1 MSKEIQ
7 LDFNTIFWVAINW
20 KKNYGYVTRLK
31 SRIYKAV
38 INKAYD
44 KAKKMQT
51 KLFVSL
57 AANLLALNQILQKQ
71 VGFFKYINDIEKLY
85 IIQNINYIKTYSFNL
100 VNKFVSLSY
109 GKEILLREI
118 NSIIISI
125 DKILICFVL
134 EPQWISYYKFNKI
147 HFLTLMYYEDILNFF
162 KINLIS
168 LSSQKL
174 FFININYKNFINKI
188 SYNYLLARINLTR
201 IICLKLKAILLK
213 HLFHEFVSS
222 LKSENLFQQFQL
234 ELCIS
239 RIIIYCLCI
248 ETHFISKSYMR
259 IAYNLSN
266 YQQKI
271 KIYDYGLELLV
282 LNYDLAILKQWLN
295 LFSQLIYSHLNKPCK
310 VFICTISKSFNNLNF
325 CGYSL
330 IFNKYHNIYSVPNKL
345 SQFILLSQILHIFN
359 NAKGKP
365 AIYLIINLNFI
376 LEQWANYF
384 KRTNGIKI
392 FILIDYLIYLKLW
405 IWAQKNHTNLAHEKI
420 KEKYFTCLV
429 NYTFTTKYHGWVFKS
444 TNIQNKYRKHIFLIK
459 LIWFSLNY
467 YIF

>member
-7 LDFNTIFWVAINW
+7 LDFNTIFWVSINW

-44 KAKKMQT
+44 KLKKLQT

-57 AANLLALNQILQKQ
+57 AANLLALNQISQKQ
-71 VGFFKYINDIEKLY
+71 IGFFKYINDMEKLY
-85 IIQNINYIKTYSFNL
+85 IIQNISYIKICSFNF
-100 VNKFVSLSY
+100 VNKFASLFY
-109 GKEILLREI
+109 GEEIFFKEL
-118 NSIIISI
+118 NSIIIGI
-125 DKILICFVL
+125 DKILIFFVL

-147 HFLTLMYYEDILNFF
+147 HFLTLMYYEDILKFF
-162 KINLIS
+162 EINLIS

-174 FFININYKNFINKI
+174 FFININYKNFIDKI
-188 SYNYLLARINLTR
+188 SYDYLLARINLTR
-201 IICLKLKAILLK
+201 RICLKLKAILLK
-213 HLFHEFVSS
+213 NLFHEFVSN
-222 LKSENLFQQFQL
+222 LRTENLFKQFQF

-248 ETHFISKSYMR
+248 ETYWVSKSYMH

-266 YQQKI
+266 YQQRI

-282 LNYDLAILKQWLN
+282 LNYDLVRLKKWLN
-295 LFSQLIYSHLNKPCK
+295 LFLQLIYSHISKPCK
-310 VFICTISKSFNNLNF
+310 VFICTTSKSFNNVNF

-330 IFNKYHNIYSVPNKL
+330 LFNEYHNIYSVPNKL
-345 SQFILLSQILHIFN
+345 SQFILLSQIWDIFN

-365 AIYLIINLNFI
+365 AIYLIINLNST

-384 KRTNGIKI
+384 KYTNGIKI

-405 IWAQKNHTNLAHEKI
+405 IWAQKNHTNLAHKKI

-429 NYTFTTKYHGWVFKS
+429 NYTFTAKYHGWVFKS
-444 TNIQNKYRKHIFLIK
+444 TDIKSKYRKHIFLIK
-459 LIWFSLNY
+459 LIWFA
-467 YIF
+467 

>member
-44 KAKKMQT
+44 KEKKLQT

-85 IIQNINYIKTYSFNL
+85 IAQNINYIKTYSFKF
-100 VNKFVSLSY
+100 VNKFASLSY
-109 GKEILLREI
+109 GKEIFLKEL
-118 NSIIISI
+118 NSLTIGI
-125 DKILICFVL
+125 DKILIFFVL
-134 EPQWISYYKFNKI
+134 EPQWISYYRFNKI
-147 HFLTLMYYEDILNFF
+147 HFLTLIYYENILKFF
-162 KINLIS
+162 EINLTS
-168 LSSQKL
+168 LSNQKL
-174 FFININYKNFINKI
+174 FFININYKNFIDKI
-188 SYNYLLARINLTR
+188 SYDYLLARINLTQ
-201 IICLKLKAILLK
+201 IICLKLKTILLK
-213 HLFHEFVSS
+213 NLFHEFI
-222 LKSENLFQQFQL
+222 LNLRTENVFKQFQL

-239 RIIIYCLCI
+239 RIIIYYLCV
-248 ETHFISKSYMR
+248 ETYLVNKSYMH
-259 IAYNLSN
+259 IVYKLSN
-266 YQQKI
+266 YQQRI

-282 LNYDLAILKQWLN
+282 LNYDLATLKIWLN
-295 LFSQLIYSHLNKPCK
+295 LFFQLIYSNINKSCK
-310 VFICTISKSFNNLNF
+310 IFICTTSKSFNNLNF

-345 SQFILLSQILHIFN
+345 SQFILLSQIWYIFN

-365 AIYLIINLNFI
+365 AIYLVINLNSI

-384 KRTNGIKI
+384 KCTNGIKI

-405 IWAQKNHTNLAHEKI
+405 IWAQKNHTNLAHKKI

-429 NYTFTTKYHGWVFKS
+429 NYTFTTKYHGWIFKS
-444 TNIQNKYRKHIFLIK
+444 MDIKNKYRKQIFLIK
-459 LIWFSLNY
+459 LIWFALNY
-467 YIF
+467 HIF